1 MDDWFHNLSFWWM
14 ALVVGATVYL
24 GAGVIF
30 AVVAGLGRGNRAQ
43 VFKNVSIGLLSPLGT
58 IFGLLIVFI
67 LAQAWSDMDRAEVA
81 VDREASSLRT
91 LVLLAAAFPG
101 EPEEQVRGLVRRQI
115 DEAVQVEWP
124 AMEKQAASLKVAS
137 GPLADALRLVLA
149 LTPKT
154 DGQITAQREM
164 VRALENAL
172 DARRQRII
180 LSGPSVNSIK
190 WICLITQSVCLFAV
204 IAMAHNDNRVT
215 AALATGLFAAGVA
228 ISVLLIVSHDKPFHG
243 PVSVKPDLL
252 LQVRPD

>member
-14 ALVVGATVYL
+14 ALVVGVIVYL

-30 AVVAGLGRGNRAQ
+30 AVVAGLGRGGRAQ

-58 IFGLLIVFI
+58 IYGLLVVFI

-91 LVLLAAAFPG
+91 LVLLAGAFPG
-101 EPEEQVRGLVRRQI
+101 EPEEQIRVLVRHQI

-124 AMEKQAASLKVAS
+124 AMEKQGASLKVAPS
-137 GPLADALRLVLA
+137 PLADTLQAVLA

-154 DGQITAQREM
+154 EGQITAQREM
-164 VRALENAL
+164 VSALENAL
-172 DARRQRII
+172 DARRHRII

-190 WICLITQSVCLFAV
+190 WVCLITQSVCVFVV

-215 AALATGLFAAGVA
+215 AALATGLFATGVVV
-228 ISVLLIVSHDKPFHG
+228 SVLLIVSHDRPFHG